1 MLPKEKALELKKQY
15 DVEYQQ
21 IEEKLALEDSKEE
34 FDIDQFEYDRLEKL
48 ESKLGNKLDALD
60 TIIDAYEDIQRA
72 STEFLES
79 N

>member
-15 DVEYQQ
+15 DVEYKQ